1 MTNYGVEFTYVDS
14 QVAENVQKAIRPET
28 KMVWV
33 ETPTNPLLKV
43 TDLEAVGNIAKSN
56 DLLYVVDTTFAT
68 PVFLRP
74 LEYGADLVLHSTT
87 KYLSGHNQIIGG
99 AIITDRDDLYDQL
112 KYIQKSV
119 GAVPSPFDCWLV
131 IMGLKTLHL
140 RMQRHWENAEKIA
153 SYLEEHPKVS
163 KVVYPGLESHP
174 MHHVAK
180 SQMKGYSGMISFELE
195 GGLEAGK
202 KLMNSVELCLLAE
215 SLGAV
220 ETMITHPATMTHA
233 EVPKEERLARG
244 FEDGLVRLSV
254 GIEDPNDLIADL
266 EKAFEK
272 V

>member
-1 MTNYGVEFTYVDS
+1 
-14 QVAENVQKAIRPET
+14 
-28 KMVWV
+28 MVWV

-43 TDLEAVGNIAKSN
+43 TDLEAVGKIAKSN

-202 KLMNSVELCLLAE
+202 KLMNSVKLCLLAE

-233 EVPKEERLARG
+233 EVPREERLARG

-254 GIEDPNDLIADL
+254 GIEDADDLISDL

>member
-1 MTNYGVEFTYVDS
+1 M
-14 QVAENVQKAIRPET
+14 
-28 KMVWV
+28 
-33 ETPTNPLLKV
+33 
-43 TDLEAVGNIAKSN
+43 
-56 DLLYVVDTTFAT
+56 DTTFAT

-153 SYLEEHPKVS
+153 SYLDKHPKVS

-220 ETMITHPATMTHA
+220 ET
-233 EVPKEERLARG
+233 
-244 FEDGLVRLSV
+244 
-254 GIEDPNDLIADL
+254 
-266 EKAFEK
+266 
-272 V
+272 